1 MEYIEDLV
9 KLFAGKL
16 QLGNFDQRIATS
28 LADQAY
34 RENPFT
40 EKQAMIACRLIKK
53 YRKQFVNLGITTVD
67 SLLDVPKYKYP
78 FRVVDRRKTAEIF
91 KEFETKKKFICLK
104 FPYSQEVVDKIKS
117 NYNAIQQSK
126 WDGDKKY
133 WLLSLDEENI
143 KLTINY
149 LIPNGFELDEE
160 LTEYVNQYT
169 QVQNDMENYL
179 PMLDKI
185 NGEYVFKNIR
195 EKAKFSDLELALQQ
209 ARMYAIPIL
218 SDTIIEDLPTL
229 NIDNELL
236 KIYVNTEVQNFFFN
250 KNQYEK
256 SKIVKIAKAWNT
268 ETVIFLNEGIDPSVL
283 EDWILTLQACDVK
296 LDEVAVL
303 FRQKN
308 EDSGEE
314 FNNLIKN
321 YGLNKAISE
330 NPKWIF
336 LGSKYP
342 KSLVKNKV
350 HPSICICENKYV
362 TPHYTIKSAIKN
374 SMINLFYGDHDP
386 KEKDIVVM

>member
-40 EKQAMIACRLIKK
+40 EKQAVIALRLIKK
-53 YRKQFVNLGITTVD
+53 YRRQFVNLGITTVD
-67 SLLDVPKYKYP
+67 SLLDNPKYKYP

-160 LTEYVNQYT
+160 LAEYVNQYT
-169 QVQNDMENYL
+169 QVQNDIENYL

-185 NGEYVFKNIR
+185 NGEYIFKNIR
-195 EKAKFSDLELALQQ
+195 EKAKFGDLEQALQQ
-209 ARMYAIPIL
+209 ARMYAIPVL
-218 SDTIIEDLPTL
+218 SDTVIEDLPTL

-268 ETVIFLNEGIDPSVL
+268 ETVIFLNEGIDSSVL

-296 LDEVAVL
+296 LDDVAVL

-308 EDSGEE
+308 EDSGED
-314 FNNLIKN
+314 FNNLIKK
-321 YGLNKAISE
+321 YGLNKAVSE

>member
-9 KLFAGKL
+9 KLFASKL

-40 EKQAMIACRLIKK
+40 EKQAVIALRLIKK
-53 YRKQFVNLGITTVD
+53 YRRQFVNLGITTVD
-67 SLLDVPKYKYP
+67 SLLDNPKYKYP

-133 WLLSLDEENI
+133 WLLSLDEENL
-143 KLTINY
+143 KLVINY

-160 LTEYVNQYT
+160 LAEYVNQYT

-185 NGEYVFKNIR
+185 NGEYIFKNIR
-195 EKAKFSDLELALQQ
+195 EKAKFGDLEQALQQ
-209 ARMYAIPIL
+209 ARMYAIPVL
-218 SDTIIEDLPTL
+218 SDTVIEDLLTL

-268 ETVIFLNEGIDPSVL
+268 ETVIFLNEGIDSSVL

-296 LDEVAVL
+296 LDDVAVL

-308 EDSGEE
+308 EDSGED
-314 FNNLIKN
+314 FNNLIKKF
-321 YGLNKAISE
+321 GLNKAVSE

>member
-1 MEYIEDLV
+1 
-9 KLFAGKL
+9 
-16 QLGNFDQRIATS
+16 
-28 LADQAY
+28 
-34 RENPFT
+34 
-40 EKQAMIACRLIKK
+40 
-53 YRKQFVNLGITTVD
+53 
-67 SLLDVPKYKYP
+67 
-78 FRVVDRRKTAEIF
+78 
-91 KEFETKKKFICLK
+91 
-104 FPYSQEVVDKIKS
+104 
-117 NYNAIQQSK
+117 
-126 WDGDKKY
+126 
-133 WLLSLDEENI
+133 
-143 KLTINY
+143 
-149 LIPNGFELDEE
+149 
-160 LTEYVNQYT
+160 
-169 QVQNDMENYL
+169 
-179 PMLDKI
+179 LDKI

-268 ETVIFLNEGIDPSVL
+268 ETVIFLNEGIDSSVL